1 MDKDKKKTL
10 TISSGLKKKIDTT
23 SLSTSGKK
31 SFSVEKKKSFRSN
44 KPFNKTPIAP
54 NNISEDKK
62 RNFNRKFIEQQAT
75 KDFIQKDNNVV
86 RLDIEDISIGKSIK
100 VKFKNFNCRED
111 SEEYIGEEIFINEN
125 QLDVLEENQFYWNE
139 IIGLTA
145 YLNNGKKIGIVS
157 DIIETGS
164 NDVLVIKGEE
174 EILVPY
180 VFGESVMEVVVK
192 EKKIIINEAYCE

>member
-1 MDKDKKKTL
+1 MSL
-10 TISSGLKKKIDTT
+10 NKKILITKIQAHQGLNGWLKVYSYSET
-23 SLSTSGKK
+23 KQK
-31 SFSVEKKKSFRSN
+31 FSEYKYF
-44 KPFNKTPIAP
+44 
-54 NNISEDKK
+54 
-62 RNFNRKFIEQQAT
+62 
-75 KDFIQKDNNVV
+75 FIQKDNNTI

-111 SEEYIGEEIFINEN
+111 SQDYIGEEIFINED
-125 QLDVLEENQFYWNE
+125 QLDVLEANQFYWKE
-139 IIGLTA
+139 LIGLTA

-180 VFGESVMEVVVK
+180 IFGESVMEVVVE

>member
-1 MDKDKKKTL
+1 MNLNNKILIAK
-10 TISSGLKKKIDTT
+10 IQAHQGLNGWLKVYSYSETKQK
-23 SLSTSGKK
+23 
-31 SFSVEKKKSFRSN
+31 FSEYKYF
-44 KPFNKTPIAP
+44 
-54 NNISEDKK
+54 
-62 RNFNRKFIEQQAT
+62 
-75 KDFIQKDNNVV
+75 FIQKDNNTI

-111 SEEYIGEEIFINEN
+111 SQDYIGEEIFINED
-125 QLDVLEENQFYWNE
+125 QLDVLEANQFYWNE
-139 IIGLTA
+139 LIGLTA

-180 VFGESVMEVVVK
+180 VFGESVMEVVIE

>member
-1 MDKDKKKTL
+1 LNLNNKILIAK
-10 TISSGLKKKIDTT
+10 IQAHQGLNGWLKVYSYSETKQK
-23 SLSTSGKK
+23 
-31 SFSVEKKKSFRSN
+31 FSEYKYF
-44 KPFNKTPIAP
+44 
-54 NNISEDKK
+54 
-62 RNFNRKFIEQQAT
+62 
-75 KDFIQKDNNVV
+75 FIQKDNNTI

-111 SEEYIGEEIFINEN
+111 SQDYIGEEIFINED
-125 QLDVLEENQFYWNE
+125 QLDVLEANQFYWNE
-139 IIGLTA
+139 LIGLTA

-180 VFGESVMEVVVK
+180 VFGESVMEVVVE

>member
-1 MDKDKKKTL
+1 MNLNNKILIAK
-10 TISSGLKKKIDTT
+10 IQAHQGLNGWLKVYSYSETKQK
-23 SLSTSGKK
+23 
-31 SFSVEKKKSFRSN
+31 FSEYKYF
-44 KPFNKTPIAP
+44 
-54 NNISEDKK
+54 
-62 RNFNRKFIEQQAT
+62 
-75 KDFIQKDNNVV
+75 FIQKDNNTI

-111 SEEYIGEEIFINEN
+111 SQDYIGEEIFINED
-125 QLDVLEENQFYWNE
+125 QLDVLEANQFYWNE
-139 IIGLTA
+139 LIGLTA

-180 VFGESVMEVVVK
+180 VFGESVMDVVVK

>member
-1 MDKDKKKTL
+1 MNLNNKILIAK
-10 TISSGLKKKIDTT
+10 IQAHQGLNGWLKVYSYSETKQK
-23 SLSTSGKK
+23 
-31 SFSVEKKKSFRSN
+31 FSEYKYF
-44 KPFNKTPIAP
+44 
-54 NNISEDKK
+54 
-62 RNFNRKFIEQQAT
+62 
-75 KDFIQKDNNVV
+75 FIQKDNNTI

-111 SEEYIGEEIFINEN
+111 SQDYIGEEIFINED
-125 QLDVLEENQFYWNE
+125 QLDVLEANQFYWNE
-139 IIGLTA
+139 LIGLTA

-164 NDVLVIKGEE
+164 NDVLVIKGEK

-180 VFGESVMEVVVK
+180 VFGESVMEVVVE

>member
-1 MDKDKKKTL
+1 MNLNNKILIAK
-10 TISSGLKKKIDTT
+10 IQAHQGLNGWLKVYSYSESKQK
-23 SLSTSGKK
+23 
-31 SFSVEKKKSFRSN
+31 FSKYKYF
-44 KPFNKTPIAP
+44 
-54 NNISEDKK
+54 
-62 RNFNRKFIEQQAT
+62 
-75 KDFIQKDNNVV
+75 FIQKDNNVV

-111 SEEYIGEEIFINEN
+111 SQDYIGEEIFINED
-125 QLDVLEENQFYWNE
+125 QLDVLEANQFYWNE
-139 IIGLTA
+139 LIGLTA

-180 VFGESVMEVVVK
+180 IFGESVMEVVVE

>member
-1 MDKDKKKTL
+1 MSL
-10 TISSGLKKKIDTT
+10 NKKILIAKIQAHQGLNGWLKVYSYSET
-23 SLSTSGKK
+23 KQK
-31 SFSVEKKKSFRSN
+31 FSEYKYF
-44 KPFNKTPIAP
+44 
-54 NNISEDKK
+54 
-62 RNFNRKFIEQQAT
+62 
-75 KDFIQKDNNVV
+75 FIQKDNNTI

-111 SEEYIGEEIFINEN
+111 SQDYIGEEIFINED
-125 QLDVLEENQFYWNE
+125 QLDILEANQFYWNE
-139 IIGLTA
+139 LIGLTA

-180 VFGESVMEVVVK
+180 VFGESVMEVVVE

>member
-1 MDKDKKKTL
+1 MNLNNKILIAK
-10 TISSGLKKKIDTT
+10 IQAHQGLNGWLKVYSYSETKQK
-23 SLSTSGKK
+23 
-31 SFSVEKKKSFRSN
+31 FSEYKYF
-44 KPFNKTPIAP
+44 
-54 NNISEDKK
+54 
-62 RNFNRKFIEQQAT
+62 
-75 KDFIQKDNNVV
+75 FIQKDNNVV

-125 QLDVLEENQFYWNE
+125 QLDVLEANQFYWNE

-180 VFGESVMEVVVK
+180 VFGESVMDVVVK
-192 EKKIIINEAYCE
+192 EKKIIISEAYYEQ

>member
-1 MDKDKKKTL
+1 MNLNNKILIAK
-10 TISSGLKKKIDTT
+10 IQAHQGLNGWLKVYSYSETKQK
-23 SLSTSGKK
+23 
-31 SFSVEKKKSFRSN
+31 FSEYKYF
-44 KPFNKTPIAP
+44 
-54 NNISEDKK
+54 
-62 RNFNRKFIEQQAT
+62 
-75 KDFIQKDNNVV
+75 FIQKDNNTI

-111 SEEYIGEEIFINEN
+111 SQDYIGEEIFINED
-125 QLDVLEENQFYWNE
+125 QLDVLEANQFYWKE
-139 IIGLTA
+139 LIGLTA

-180 VFGESVMEVVVK
+180 IFGESIMEVVVE

>member
-1 MDKDKKKTL
+1 MNLNNKILIAK
-10 TISSGLKKKIDTT
+10 IQAHQGLNGWLKVYSYSETKQK
-23 SLSTSGKK
+23 
-31 SFSVEKKKSFRSN
+31 FSEYKYF
-44 KPFNKTPIAP
+44 
-54 NNISEDKK
+54 
-62 RNFNRKFIEQQAT
+62 
-75 KDFIQKDNNVV
+75 FIQKDNNTI

-111 SEEYIGEEIFINEN
+111 SQDYIGEEIFINED
-125 QLDVLEENQFYWNE
+125 QLDVLEANQFYWNE
-139 IIGLTA
+139 LIGLTA

-180 VFGESVMEVVVK
+180 IFGESVMEVVVE

>member
-1 MDKDKKKTL
+1 MNLNNKILIAK
-10 TISSGLKKKIDTT
+10 IQAHQGLNGWLKVYSYSETKQK
-23 SLSTSGKK
+23 
-31 SFSVEKKKSFRSN
+31 FSEYKYF
-44 KPFNKTPIAP
+44 
-54 NNISEDKK
+54 
-62 RNFNRKFIEQQAT
+62 
-75 KDFIQKDNNVV
+75 FIQKDNNTI

-111 SEEYIGEEIFINEN
+111 SQDYIGEEIFINED
-125 QLDVLEENQFYWNE
+125 QLDVLEANQFYWNE
-139 IIGLTA
+139 LIGLTA

-180 VFGESVMEVVVK
+180 IFGESVMEVVVE
-192 EKKIIINEAYCE
+192 EKKMV

>member
-1 MDKDKKKTL
+1 MNLNNKILIAK
-10 TISSGLKKKIDTT
+10 IQAHQGLNGWLKVYSYSETKQK
-23 SLSTSGKK
+23 
-31 SFSVEKKKSFRSN
+31 FSEYKYF
-44 KPFNKTPIAP
+44 
-54 NNISEDKK
+54 
-62 RNFNRKFIEQQAT
+62 
-75 KDFIQKDNNVV
+75 FIQKDNNTI

-111 SEEYIGEEIFINEN
+111 SQDYIGEEIFINED
-125 QLDVLEENQFYWNE
+125 QLDVLEANQFYWKE
-139 IIGLTA
+139 LIGLTA

-180 VFGESVMEVVVK
+180 IFGESVMEVVVE

>member
-1 MDKDKKKTL
+1 MNLNNKILIAK
-10 TISSGLKKKIDTT
+10 IQAHQGLNGWLKVYSYSETKQK
-23 SLSTSGKK
+23 
-31 SFSVEKKKSFRSN
+31 FSEYKYF
-44 KPFNKTPIAP
+44 
-54 NNISEDKK
+54 
-62 RNFNRKFIEQQAT
+62 
-75 KDFIQKDNNVV
+75 FIQKDNNTI

-111 SEEYIGEEIFINEN
+111 SQDYIGEEIFINED
-125 QLDVLEENQFYWNE
+125 QLDVLEANQFYWNE
-139 IIGLTA
+139 LIGLTA

-180 VFGESVMEVVVK
+180 VFGESVIDVVVE